1 MADPFALNEDG
12 TARDP
17 AAFRA
22 AIKADPVKME
32 ALEKEPEVAAV
43 VLGEDDNA
51 FQELIKSIFQVI
63 GRRLVA
69 SREPPGPRP
78 QQKVTGHLTGRTSD
92 EGATGSRSACVALL
106 QRTEGTPPF

>member
-78 QQKVTGHLTGRTSD
+78 QQKVTGHLTGHTSTRVPLAAARVHAPAAAHR
-92 EGATGSRSACVALL
+92 GR
-106 QRTEGTPPF
+106 PPC